1 MQWSMELKSQVC
13 NLCLSLLFIFL
24 LLSNIYNHVTSST
37 TGSEGRA
44 GMAAI
49 VGTEASVDLA
59 NLAKKL
65 FLSLPVY
72 AVPLFVRLLP
82 EVELTGTFK
91 LKKVQL
97 RNEGFD
103 INKVHD
109 PLYVMDQQR
118 KTYVPITPDLYQQ
131 ISTGNARL

>member
-1 MQWSMELKSQVC
+1 
-13 NLCLSLLFIFL
+13 
-24 LLSNIYNHVTSST
+24 
-37 TGSEGRA
+37 
-44 GMAAI
+44 MAAV
-49 VGTEASVDLA
+49 VGTEATVDLA

-65 FLSLPVY
+65 FSLLPAY

-103 INKVHD
+103 INKLDD
-109 PLYVMDQQR
+109 PLYVMDPRQR
-118 KTYVPITPDLYQQ
+118 CYVPMSPDLYQQ
-131 ISTGNARL
+131 ISAGNSRL

>member
-1 MQWSMELKSQVC
+1 M
-13 NLCLSLLFIFL
+13 
-24 LLSNIYNHVTSST
+24 TSFF

-65 FLSLPVY
+65 FLSLPAY

-109 PLYVMDQQR
+109 PLYVMDPAQR
-118 KTYVPITPDLYQQ
+118 GYVPLSHDLYRQ
-131 ISTGNARL
+131 ISMGNARL

>member
-1 MQWSMELKSQVC
+1 
-13 NLCLSLLFIFL
+13 
-24 LLSNIYNHVTSST
+24 
-37 TGSEGRA
+37 
-44 GMAAI
+44 MAAV

-65 FLSLPVY
+65 FLSLPAY

-82 EVELTGTFK
+82 KVELTGTFK

-109 PLYVMDQQR
+109 PLYIMDMAQQS
-118 KTYVPITPDLYQQ
+118 YVPLGQDLYQQ
-131 ISTGNARL
+131 ILAGNAHL

>member
-1 MQWSMELKSQVC
+1 
-13 NLCLSLLFIFL
+13 
-24 LLSNIYNHVTSST
+24 
-37 TGSEGRA
+37 
-44 GMAAI
+44 MAAI

-103 INKVHD
+103 INKVQE
-109 PLYVMDQQR
+109 PLFVMDPAQR
-118 KTYVPITPDLYQQ
+118 NYVPLTADLYQQ
-131 ISTGNARL
+131 ISSGNFRL

>member
-1 MQWSMELKSQVC
+1 
-13 NLCLSLLFIFL
+13 
-24 LLSNIYNHVTSST
+24 
-37 TGSEGRA
+37 
-44 GMAAI
+44 MAAV
-49 VGTEASVDLA
+49 VGTEATVDLA

-65 FLSLPVY
+65 FSLLPAY

-103 INKVHD
+103 INKLDD
-109 PLYVMDQQR
+109 PLYIMDQRQ
-118 KTYVPITPDLYQQ
+118 KIYVPITPDVYDKVV
-131 ISTGNARL
+131 TGNYHL

>member
-1 MQWSMELKSQVC
+1 
-13 NLCLSLLFIFL
+13 
-24 LLSNIYNHVTSST
+24 
-37 TGSEGRA
+37 
-44 GMAAI
+44 MAAI

-65 FLSLPVY
+65 FLSLPAY

-109 PLYVMDQQR
+109 PLYVMDQGQ
-118 KTYVPITPDLYQQ
+118 KCYVPLTTDVHDKIL
-131 ISTGNARL
+131 SGNFHL

>member
-1 MQWSMELKSQVC
+1 M
-13 NLCLSLLFIFL
+13 
-24 LLSNIYNHVTSST
+24 TSSFA
-37 TGSEGRA
+37 GSEGRA

-49 VGTEASVDLA
+49 VGTEALVDLT

-65 FLSLPVY
+65 FSSLPAY

-109 PLYVMDQQR
+109 TLYVMDPAQHS
-118 KTYVPITPDLYQQ
+118 YVPLTPDLFEQ
-131 ISTGNARL
+131 ISLGNHRF

>member
-1 MQWSMELKSQVC
+1 MT
-13 NLCLSLLFIFL
+13 F
-24 LLSNIYNHVTSST
+24 ST

-82 EVELTGTFK
+82 KVELTGTFK

-103 INKVHD
+103 INKVHG
-109 PLYVMDQQR
+109 PLYVMDQQQ
-118 KTYVPITPDLYQQ
+118 KTYVPITPDVYDRIASQNFHL
-131 ISTGNARL
+131 

>member
-1 MQWSMELKSQVC
+1 MTGV
-13 NLCLSLLFIFL
+13 F
-24 LLSNIYNHVTSST
+24 SS

-65 FLSLPVY
+65 YLSLPVY

-97 RNEGFD
+97 RKDGFD
-103 INKVHD
+103 LSKVHD
-109 PLYVMDQQR
+109 PLYVMDTAQR
-118 KTYVPITPDLYQQ
+118 NYVPLTPDLYQQ
-131 ISTGNARL
+131 ISSGNSRL

>member
-1 MQWSMELKSQVC
+1 MTGVFS
-13 NLCLSLLFIFL
+13 
-24 LLSNIYNHVTSST
+24 

-59 NLAKKL
+59 DLAKKL
-65 FLSLPVY
+65 YLSLPTY
-72 AVPLFVRLLP
+72 AVPLFIRLLP

-103 INKVHD
+103 IHRIGDSVFI
-109 PLYVMDQQR
+109 MDSVQR
-118 KTYVPITPDLYQQ
+118 TYISLTPDLYQQ
-131 ISTGNARL
+131 IMSGNFRL

>member
-1 MQWSMELKSQVC
+1 MIQAYH
-13 NLCLSLLFIFL
+13 FL
-24 LLSNIYNHVTSST
+24 LYFITSFI

-49 VGTEASVDLA
+49 VGSEASVDLA
-59 NLAKKL
+59 SLAKKL
-65 FLSLPVY
+65 FLSLPAY

-103 INKVHD
+103 VNKVSD
-109 PLYVMDQQR
+109 PLYVMDPAQR
-118 KTYVPITPDLYQQ
+118 SYVPITLDLYQR
-131 ISTGNARL
+131 ISDGSFRL

>member
-1 MQWSMELKSQVC
+1 
-13 NLCLSLLFIFL
+13 
-24 LLSNIYNHVTSST
+24 
-37 TGSEGRA
+37 
-44 GMAAI
+44 MAAI

-65 FLSLPVY
+65 FLSLPAY

-109 PLYVMDQQR
+109 PLYVMDQGQ
-118 KTYVPITPDLYQQ
+118 KCYVPLTTDVYDEIL
-131 ISTGNARL
+131 SGNFHLWALHNWFSKHF

>member
-1 MQWSMELKSQVC
+1 
-13 NLCLSLLFIFL
+13 
-24 LLSNIYNHVTSST
+24 
-37 TGSEGRA
+37 
-44 GMAAI
+44 MAAI
-49 VGTEASVDLA
+49 VGSEASVDLA

-65 FLSLPVY
+65 FLSLPAY

-103 INKVHD
+103 VDKVSD
-109 PLYVMDQQR
+109 PLYVMDPAQR
-118 KTYVPITPDLYQQ
+118 SYVPITRDLYQQ
-131 ISTGNARL
+131 ISTGNSRL